1 MLDYA
6 AKFQQG
12 LTYSQFLEKHGTED
26 HRKRWA
32 LMHSK
37 IGLTPAQR
45 ELLTGWVREMKVLCL
60 AGAWCGDCVNQC
72 PIFDH
77 FALVCPKIQLRFFDR
92 DTHPDLAQAISIC
105 GAPRVPSV
113 LFCSEDD
120 HQIGFYGDRT
130 LSRYRELGA
139 QLSGAACST
148 GLPTDQGM
156 INAVVQ
162 DWLNEFE
169 RVQLILRTSGRLRQ
183 KHGD

>member
-1 MLDYA
+1 MLNYA

-12 LTYSQFLEKHGTED
+12 LSYSQFLETHGTDD

-37 IGLTPAQR
+37 IALTAAQR
-45 ELLTGWVREMKVLCL
+45 ELLSGWV
-60 AGAWCGDCVNQC
+60 
-72 PIFDH
+72 H

-148 GLPTDQGM
+148 GLPTDQAM